1 MPAGVKPH
9 RRSSCGKFSPY
20 RDDRQGCKARD
31 GELECRRSN
40 HEKHESSRK
49 EDDGL
54 VLSYAQ
60 QKISQPV
67 PSVVVFKLRP
77 FG

>member
-1 MPAGVKPH
+1 V
-9 RRSSCGKFSPY
+9 
-20 RDDRQGCKARD
+20 RD
-31 GELECRRSN
+31 GELEYRRSN

-60 QKISQPV
+60 QKISKSV
-67 PSVVVFKLRP
+67 PSVVFFKLRP